1 MGTYG
6 QLTIGDRLS
15 APQVAIPDD
24 AREVTRIVGGY
35 THPLFTDD
43 DWVRDH
49 SPFATGPVPGEF
61 VLFLLGGMAERSGAF
76 DETTIALVGLD
87 EVRFAAPAFP
97 GDDIRL
103 TMEVV
108 GKEPSGS
115 GRRGSVRL
123 RWTCTKA
130 DGTEVLSAIAT
141 FLFDLT
147 GS

>member
-1 MGTYG
+1 MGTYAR
-6 QLTIGDRLS
+6 LSVGDRLS
-15 APQVAIPDD
+15 APEATIPDD
-24 AREVTRIVGGY
+24 AREVTRTVGGY

-61 VLFLLGGMAERSGAF
+61 VLFMLGGIAEQSGAF
-76 DETTIALVGLD
+76 DDTTIALVGLD

-97 GDDIRL
+97 GDVINL
-103 TMEVV
+103 AMEVV
-108 GKEPSGS
+108 AKEPSGS

>member
-1 MGTYG
+1 MGTYD
-6 QLTIGDRLS
+6 QLAVGDRLS
-15 APQVAIPDD
+15 AATATIPDD
-24 AREVTRIVGGY
+24 ARELARTVGGY

-49 SPFATGPVPGEF
+49 SPFETGPVPGEF
-61 VLFLLGGMAERSGAF
+61 VLFLLGGMAERSDAF

-103 TMEVV
+103 MMEVV

-115 GRRGSVRL
+115 GRRGSIRL

-130 DGTEVLSAIAT
+130 DGTEVLSTIAT